1 MSSRICRGRLSRVR
15 KSSGVATCLVA
26 LLALLALEDI
36 TTGVEPSF
44 VMERLMVAFA
54 TVWFLAVGVRT
65 WKRRQ
70 IRCAAPSGPDS

>member
-1 MSSRICRGRLSRVR
+1 MYRRHAARV
-15 KSSGVATCLVA
+15 VTCLVA
-26 LLALLALEDI
+26 LLALLALDDI

-44 VMERLMVAFA
+44 VMEWLMVAFV

-70 IRCAAPSGPDS
+70 IRCAAPSGPQA